1 MGIEHLQQSS
11 RAPYEVTDNA
21 GGLNGWMQH
30 WLEVY

>member
-21 GGLNGWMQH
+21 TFQAVRKNKAGTGF
-30 WLEVY
+30 